1 MSLPLDI
8 VFLTQDL
15 CFGGTQRQTLELA
28 RRMDRKRFSP
38 AIWTLSGPT
47 DLDEL
52 ATTEGLPV
60 HHLGV
65 TVMPGP
71 LSVFALLGKLFS
83 DCPDILVPCMAPPN
97 IWGRIM
103 GQIRRVPVIVGTC
116 RGGGAPS
123 RQHEHYL
130 WHLAHHMIC
139 NSMQLYNVLSNMGMP
154 SGRLTYISNG
164 VDTDFF
170 EAPLKPLRE
179 RAPLVLCVA
188 RLVSDKDHM
197 TLLRA
202 FGRVLEKFPQAKLRF
217 VGDGPQEFTLRKFI
231 EGPPFKGHVE
241 IVGGGTDMRMHYQ
254 QARVFALAS
263 IREGQPNVILEAMSS
278 GLPVAATN
286 VGGIPSL
293 IQEGQNGFLSASSDS
308 VTLANNICRL
318 LEDPPLCESM
328 GQTGRILALQNFAF
342 SAMVSSHQN
351 LFERLWELRK
361 GSNASGTKGT
371 PA

>member
-1 MSLPLDI
+1 MSLPIDV

-15 CFGGTQRQTLELA
+15 CIGGTQRQTLELA
-28 RRMDRKRFSP
+28 QRMDKKRFSP
-38 AIWTLSGPT
+38 AIWTMSGPT
-47 DLDEL
+47 DLDDV
-52 ATTEGLPV
+52 AIKEGLPV
-60 HHLGV
+60 HHLGT
-65 TVMPGP
+65 TVMPNP
-71 LSVFALLGKLFS
+71 LSVFSLMGRLIT
-83 DCPDILVPCMAPPN
+83 DCPDILVPCMAPAN
-97 IWGRIM
+97 IWGRIT
-103 GQIRRVPVIVGTC
+103 GQIRRVPIIVGTC
-116 RGGGAPS
+116 RGGGAPV
-123 RQHEHYL
+123 RQHEHFL
-130 WHLAHHMIC
+130 WRLAHHMIC
-139 NSMQLYNVLSNMGMP
+139 NSMQLYNIMQNLGMP
-154 SGRLTYISNG
+154 SGRVTYISNG

-170 EAPLKPLRE
+170 EAPLTPLRE
-179 RAPLVLCVA
+179 RAPMVLCVS

-202 FGRVLEKFPQAKLRF
+202 FGRVLEHYPKARLRF

-241 IVGGGTDMRMHYQ
+241 IVAGSTDMRMHYQ

-293 IQEGQNGFLSASSDS
+293 IREGHNGFLSPSSDS

-328 GQTGRILALQNFAF
+328 GQAGREIALQHFAF
-342 SAMVSSHQN
+342 SAMVKSHQD

-361 GSNASGTKGT
+361 GSHSSKEKTE
-371 PA
+371 

>member
-1 MSLPLDI
+1 MSLPLDV

-28 RRMDRKRFSP
+28 KRMDKNRFSP

-47 DLDEL
+47 DLDEV
-52 ATTEGLPV
+52 ATTDGLPV
-60 HHLGV
+60 HHLG
-65 TVMPGP
+65 TQLLPGAP
-71 LSVFALLGKLFS
+71 SVLALLGKLFT

-103 GQIRRVPVIVGTC
+103 GQVRRVPIIVGTC

-130 WHLAHHMIC
+130 WRLAHHMIC
-139 NSMQLYNVLSNMGMP
+139 NSMQLYNILSNMGMP
-154 SGRLTYISNG
+154 SGRITYISNG

-170 EAPLKPLRE
+170 EAPLTPLRE
-179 RAPLVLCVA
+179 RAPLILCVA

-202 FGRVLEKFPQAKLRF
+202 FGQVLERFPKARLRF

-241 IVGGGTDMRMHYQ
+241 IVPGGTDMRMHYQ
-254 QARVFALAS
+254 QARLFALAS

-293 IQEGQNGFLSASSDS
+293 VHEGHNGFLSPSSDS
-308 VTLANNICRL
+308 VTLAANICRL
-318 LEDPPLCESM
+318 LEDPPLCESL
-328 GQTGRILALQNFAF
+328 GQAGRTLALQKFAF
-342 SAMVSSHQN
+342 SAMVSTHQD

-361 GSNASGTKGT
+361 GSGGKEKTA
-371 PA
+371 